1 MTGSLIQYRLMHPG
15 EEEQVIELVKLVFDQ
30 FEAVEYSA
38 EGIQEFYLYA
48 NARSMRERAA
58 THFTLVAES
67 AGQLV
72 GIIEMR
78 NYSHVALL
86 FVHPDWHRHG
96 IGRSL
101 MVHALEYCRDSGHK
115 PDLLTVNSSPYA
127 VPFYTH
133 FGFQPNQAEQQVHGI
148 RFTPMS
154 LQFSGETASD
164 Q

>member
-1 MTGSLIQYRLMHPG
+1 MTSTLIEYRLMNPG
-15 EEEQVIELVKLVFDQ
+15 EEESVIELVKLVFDE

-38 EGIQEFYLYA
+38 EGIHEFYLYA
-48 NARSMRERAA
+48 NARAMRERSA

-96 IGRSL
+96 IGRAL

-115 PDLLTVNSSPYA
+115 PDRLTVNSSPYA
-127 VPFYTH
+127 VAFYTH
-133 FGFQPNQAEQQVHGI
+133 FGFQVNLTEQQVHGI

-154 LQFSGETASD
+154 LQFAEETSN